1 MQRTIPKYSEL
12 NIQFF
17 HQQTPEFIR
26 ELVKHLRKIPIFK
39 ENKFRLTAPSHG
51 YYYFLANN
59 VNGLRASIN
68 MTFEGKKLHEI
79 DRDYIEEEILKAIDG
94 YVLPSTNLKSYIWN
108 HQVNWRE
115 CTQIER
121 WV

>member
-17 HQQTPEFIR
+17 HRLPTQDVR

-39 ENKFRLTAPSHG
+39 ENKFRLTAPDYCQ
-51 YYYFLANN
+51 YYSFTNN
-59 VNGLRASIN
+59 AGGRRASIN

-94 YVLPSTNLKSYIWN
+94 HVIPSTDMKPYYWN